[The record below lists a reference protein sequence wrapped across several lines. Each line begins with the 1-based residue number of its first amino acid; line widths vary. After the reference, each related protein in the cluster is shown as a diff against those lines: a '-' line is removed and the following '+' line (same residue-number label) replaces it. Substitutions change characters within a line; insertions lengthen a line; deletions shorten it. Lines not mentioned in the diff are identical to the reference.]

1 MRADFLEDTCYTD
14 PATLPDPTQHIRF
27 IAPAVVEIIAGVR
40 NVDQIAAIVSED
52 VYLRLRER
60 AMLAARVRRLK
71 TERDKR
77 PTMLIRNL
85 RLSSPKPG
93 VVEAVVLLSSA
104 ERTRAVTVRLEGRYN
119 RWLATSIGII

>member
-1 MRADFLEDTCYTD
+1 MRIDILEDECLTD
-14 PATLPDPTQHIRF
+14 PDLLPDPTKQVRF
-27 IAPAVVEIIAGVR
+27 IAQAVVEILAGVR
-40 NVDQIAAIVSED
+40 NVDQVAAIVSEE

-71 TERDKR
+71 ADGASR

-85 RLSSPKPG
+85 RMTTPKPG
-93 VVEAVVLLSSA
+93 ALEAVVLMSSA